1 MILYGASGHAKVIAD
16 ILKATGI
23 EITELF
29 DDNDQ
34 IKTLSGI
41 NVVKPHQTE
50 EELIISIGNNAI
62 RKKIVETNNFR
73 YGIAIHPTAIVSPS
87 AVIGEGTVVMQG
99 AIIQADAV
107 IGKHCII
114 NTGATVDHE
123 CKIEDYV
130 HISPNSSLC
139 GNVKVGAGT
148 WIGAGTTVIPGIEIG
163 SWSTIGA
170 GSTVINNINSNM
182 VAVGCPCKIIRND
195 MKINGLRGGV
205 RNPFLLSCITIKTID
220 YAA

>member
-1 MILYGASGHAKVIAD
+1 LCGASGHEKVIAD
-16 ILKATGI
+16 ILKANGI
-23 EITELF
+23 EIKELF

-73 YGIAIHPTAIVSPS
+73 YGVAIHPTAIVSPS

-99 AIIQADAV
+99 VIIQADAI

-114 NTGATVDHE
+114 NTGPPLTTSAKSKTM
-123 CKIEDYV
+123 C
-130 HISPNSSLC
+130 ISHQILLC
-139 GNVKVGAGT
+139 
-148 WIGAGTTVIPGIEIG
+148 
-163 SWSTIGA
+163 
-170 GSTVINNINSNM
+170 
-182 VAVGCPCKIIRND
+182 
-195 MKINGLRGGV
+195 
-205 RNPFLLSCITIKTID
+205 
-220 YAA
+220 AAI